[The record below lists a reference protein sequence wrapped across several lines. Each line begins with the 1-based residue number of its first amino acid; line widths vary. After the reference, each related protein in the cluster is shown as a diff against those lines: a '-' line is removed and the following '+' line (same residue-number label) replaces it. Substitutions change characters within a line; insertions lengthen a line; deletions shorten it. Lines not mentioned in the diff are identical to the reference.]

1 MQTTY
6 SNTFPVALLG
16 QVSEDFYNFVDTVI
30 PTVSVKTGKL
40 LTADKT
46 AGQVRNKAKYPA
58 AAADITRPGALGVVR
73 LDPTREGGSD
83 WPALRPTPVVRK
95 GRIWVTAES
104 AVARWTHPFIRYA
117 TGTGTELGSFLAS
130 ADTSTA
136 AQCTHAIYLTDALAG
151 ELVLLEIDL

>member
-6 SNTFPVALLG
+6 SYGPSVAVLG

-30 PTVSVKTGKL
+30 PTVAVKVGKL

-58 AAADITRPGALGVVR
+58 AAADITRPGAMGVVR

-83 WPALRPTPVVRK
+83 YAALRPVPVVRK
-95 GRIWVTAES
+95 GRIWVMAES
-104 AVARWTHPFIRYA
+104 NVARWTHPYIRYA
-117 TGTGTELGSFLAS
+117 SGTGTELGSFLAS

-136 AQCTHAIYLTDALAG
+136 AQCTHAIYLTDASAG
-151 ELVLLEIDL
+151 ELVLVEIDL